1 MDGFEDTADKKI
13 REAMERGEFDDLPGK
28 GKPLKLDEDAFVPEE
43 LRLAYHLLKSNGY
56 APEWIELGEEIEIE
70 RDRVEQVLSQ
80 GSLVERRDR
89 FARLRGE
96 IEALNR
102 KIFEYNLR
110 APLPNLHKQRVKLP
124 PDLAAE

>member
-1 MDGFEDTADKKI
+1 MDGFEDTTEKKI
-13 REAMERGEFDDLPGK
+13 REAMERGAFDDLPGK
-28 GKPLKLDEDAFVPEE
+28 GKPLKLDENAFVPEE
-43 LRLAYHLLKSNGY
+43 LRLAYHLLENSGY
-56 APEWIELGEEIEIE
+56 APEWIELGEEIERE
-70 RDRVEQVLSQ
+70 RERLEQALCQ
-80 GSLVERRDR
+80 GSLVERRER

-96 IEALNR
+96 IEATNR